1 MRVLRKSYMNE
12 EQMNSIISPLAY
24 LPPPPSPSLTLLTH
38 QRNQILQIALRYGAY
53 NVRIFGYV
61 ARREADSMSDIDL
74 LVDLEPG
81 RSLLDLGGLLMDLQ
95 TLLGYRVD
103 VATSK
108 GLKPRIRQQ
117 VLCEAIPL

>member
-1 MRVLRKSYMNE
+1 MNE
-12 EQMNSIISPLAY
+12 EQMNSIISLLAY

-108 GLKPRIRQQ
+108 GLKPFYKTYSFMT
-117 VLCEAIPL
+117 PGHK

>member
-1 MRVLRKSYMNE
+1 VRVLRKSYMNE